1 MVILMTNHPD
11 ILGHSLV
18 RMTKASVSQAHSTHF
33 FAEPSPMT
41 VITATVIF
49 ILLLTTGAIT
59 TLFYLFPRSRP

>member
-11 ILGHSLV
+11 ILVHSLV
-18 RMTKASVSQAHSTHF
+18 RMITASVSQAPSTHF
-33 FAEPSPMT
+33 FEPFPMT

>member
-1 MVILMTNHPD
+1 
-11 ILGHSLV
+11 
-18 RMTKASVSQAHSTHF
+18 
-33 FAEPSPMT
+33 MT

>member
-11 ILGHSLV
+11 ILIYSLV
-18 RMTKASVSQAHSTHF
+18 RMITASVSQAPSTHF
-33 FAEPSPMT
+33 FAEPFPMT